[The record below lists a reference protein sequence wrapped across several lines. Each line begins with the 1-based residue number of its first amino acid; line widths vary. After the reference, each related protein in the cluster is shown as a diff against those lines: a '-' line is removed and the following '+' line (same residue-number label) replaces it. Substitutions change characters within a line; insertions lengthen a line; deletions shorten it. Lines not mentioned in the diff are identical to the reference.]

1 MNSAIIVG
9 IGAALPSKC
18 VKNSELPRELNTS
31 DEWIFQRT
39 GIKQRYLATEMETTA
54 SLATE
59 AAKNALLHAQI
70 SAQEVDLIIVATA
83 TGDYIFPATATLV
96 QRDLKITQGAAFD
109 VGAVCSGFIFALDVA
124 DSFIKSGKSQCALV
138 IGAETF
144 SRILDWS
151 DRSTCVLFG
160 DGAGAVVLKSWADQN
175 YGIRSCKIYS
185 DGKFA
190 DHLMTSGGVSTNRE
204 VGFVKM
210 QGREVFRYAVEK
222 FQESLEEL
230 LKDNSLKI
238 EDIDLL
244 VPHQANSRIINK
256 LIEISGIDE
265 KKVLIT
271 VEKHANT
278 SAASIPLALN
288 EVKDDIFLMKNVVLL
303 SMGAGFTWGSALINF
318 DYRGNK

>member
-1 MNSAIIVG
+1 MQTINSEIVG

-18 VKNSELPRELNTS
+18 IKNSELPQELNTS

-59 AAKNALLHAQI
+59 AAKNALLHAKM
-70 SAQEVDLIIVATA
+70 SPHDVDLIVLATA
-83 TGDYIFPATATLV
+83 TGDYTFPATATLV
-96 QRDLKITQGAAFD
+96 QRGLQMTHGAAFD
-109 VGAVCSGFIFALDVA
+109 VSAVCSGFIFALDVA

-160 DGAGAVVLKSWADQN
+160 DGAGAVVLKSQSN
-175 YGIRSCKIYS
+175 EQRGIQSCKIYS
-185 DGKFA
+185 DGRFT
-190 DHLMTSGGVSTNRE
+190 DHLLTSGGISTNRS

-210 QGREVFRYAVEK
+210 HGQEVFKCAVEK
-222 FQESLEEL
+222 FHESLNEL
-230 LKDNSLKI
+230 LKDNNLKI

-256 LIEISGIDE
+256 LIEICGIDE

-288 EVKDDIFLMKNVVLL
+288 EIRDDVFSKKNVVLL
-303 SMGAGFTWGSALINF
+303 SMGAGFTWGAALVKF
-318 DYRGNK
+318 

>member
-1 MNSAIIVG
+1 MNSEIVG

-18 VKNSELPRELNTS
+18 VKNSELPKELNTS

-39 GIKQRYLATEMETTA
+39 GIRQRYLATETETTA

-59 AAKNALLHAQI
+59 AARNALLHAQI
-70 SAQEVDLIIVATA
+70 SNNDVDLIVVATA
-83 TGDYIFPATATLV
+83 TGDYTFPATATLV
-96 QRDLKITQGAAFD
+96 QRNLQITRGAAFD

-160 DGAGAVVLKSWADQN
+160 DGAGAVILKAGSDERR
-175 YGIRSCKIYS
+175 GIQSCKIYS
-185 DGKFA
+185 DGRFT
-190 DHLMTSGGVSTNRE
+190 DYLITSGGISTNRN

-210 QGREVFRYAVEK
+210 HGREVFKYAVEK
-222 FQESLEEL
+222 FHESLNEVL
-230 LKDNSLKI
+230 RDNDLKI
-238 EDIDLL
+238 EDVDLL

-256 LIEISGIDE
+256 LIEISGIDV

-278 SAASIPLALN
+278 SAASIPLAMN
-288 EVKDDIFLMKNVVLL
+288 EVREDVFSKKNVVLL
-303 SMGAGFTWGSALINF
+303 SMGAGFTWGSALVKF
-318 DYRGNK
+318 

>member
-1 MNSAIIVG
+1 MNSEIVG

-18 VKNSELPRELNTS
+18 IKNSQLPRELNTS

-39 GIKQRYLATEMETTA
+39 GIRQRYLAAETETTA
-54 SLATE
+54 SLATV
-59 AAKNALLHAQI
+59 AAQNALLHAKI
-70 SAQEVDLIIVATA
+70 STNDIDLIIVATA
-83 TGDYIFPATATLV
+83 TGDYTFPATATLV
-96 QRDLKITQGAAFD
+96 QKSLQITHGAAFD
-109 VGAVCSGFIFALDVA
+109 VSAVCSGFIFALDVA

-160 DGAGAVVLKSWADQN
+160 DGAGAVVLKSQSDKHR
-175 YGIRSCKIYS
+175 GIQSCKIYS
-185 DGKFA
+185 DGRFS
-190 DHLMTSGGVSTNRE
+190 DYLITSGGISANRSI
-204 VGFVKM
+204 GFVKM
-210 QGREVFRYAVEK
+210 HGREVFKYAVEK
-222 FQESLEEL
+222 FHQSLKEL
-230 LKDNSLKI
+230 LKDNELKI
-238 EDIDLL
+238 EDVDLL

-271 VEKHANT
+271 VQKHANT

-288 EVKDDIFLMKNVVLL
+288 EIRDDVFSKRNVVLL
-303 SMGAGFTWGSALINF
+303 SMGAGFTWGSALIKF
-318 DYRGNK
+318 